1 MRHITAPSAPA
12 PDNELRVIAFT
23 DVESIFFIPSG
34 KITEISHAEMLR
46 ILSREAIRTGCPYC
60 RGPTDIERMFFYTDA
75 QQDLP
80 RARCQVCACKS
91 SLWGDALAP
100 Q

>member
-1 MRHITAPSAPA
+1 
-12 PDNELRVIAFT
+12 
-23 DVESIFFIPSG
+23 
-34 KITEISHAEMLR
+34 MLG

-60 RGPTDIERMFFYTDA
+60 RGPIERMFFYTDA

-80 RARCQVCACKS
+80 RARCQVCARKS